1 MTDLAAPEPTV
12 RPSEV
17 SHRMIIQGSD
27 LFKTYGQGRS
37 RRAALRGA
45 TVAVE
50 EGEWAA
56 VVGPSG
62 CGKSTL
68 LHMLGGLDE
77 PDSGTVLLGTD
88 DLTRMSASRRALARR
103 GRVGFVFQAYNL
115 IPYLDVVGNV
125 ELACRVAG
133 ERRRPA
139 RERAR
144 ELLTALGLDDLAS
157 ARPATLSGGQQQR
170 VAVARALAARPEVL
184 LADEPTG
191 ALDSDSAA
199 ALVGLLRAEHERG
212 QTIVMVTHD
221 YSVAAEADR
230 VIFLRDGVVVDERRP
245 GGPERDEAVAAGRDA
260 ATLEDPAAPPPLA
273 ADGGRSVVGGLLGLG
288 GW

>member
-1 MTDLAAPEPTV
+1 
-12 RPSEV
+12 
-17 SHRMIIQGSD
+17 MIIQGSD

-157 ARPATLSGGQQQR
+157 ARRCPAGSSSGSPSRGR
-170 VAVARALAARPEVL
+170 WPRDPKSCWRTSRP
-184 LADEPTG
+184 APSTPTRPR
-191 ALDSDSAA
+191 LW
-199 ALVGLLRAEHERG
+199 
-212 QTIVMVTHD
+212 
-221 YSVAAEADR
+221 SVSC
-230 VIFLRDGVVVDERRP
+230 
-245 GGPERDEAVAAGRDA
+245 GRN
-260 ATLEDPAAPPPLA
+260 TN
-273 ADGGRSVVGGLLGLG
+273 GGRRS
-288 GW
+288 